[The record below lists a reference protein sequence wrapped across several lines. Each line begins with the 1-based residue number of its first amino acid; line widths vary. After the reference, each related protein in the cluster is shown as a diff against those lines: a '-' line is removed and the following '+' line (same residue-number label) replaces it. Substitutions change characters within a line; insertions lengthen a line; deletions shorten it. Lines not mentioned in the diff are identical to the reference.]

1 MKFIKKEYV
10 KMCTDVQK
18 DTNLLIHITQKHQ
31 KGQNKPAPAK
41 NTPNQNKQRLNTTA
55 VPKACR
61 ILQKKKQQNPTT
73 TRKKACHKQYW
84 EPACFAAEFDLHICE
99 YNINVFNTIILE
111 GYDLAIVTS
120 YAN

>member
-61 ILQKKKQQNPTT
+61 ILQKKNSRTLQLHE
-73 TRKKACHKQYW
+73 RKHATNNIGS
-84 EPACFAAEFDLHICE
+84 PLDLLLSLI
-99 YNINVFNTIILE
+99 YIYVKII
-111 GYDLAIVTS
+111 
-120 YAN
+120 